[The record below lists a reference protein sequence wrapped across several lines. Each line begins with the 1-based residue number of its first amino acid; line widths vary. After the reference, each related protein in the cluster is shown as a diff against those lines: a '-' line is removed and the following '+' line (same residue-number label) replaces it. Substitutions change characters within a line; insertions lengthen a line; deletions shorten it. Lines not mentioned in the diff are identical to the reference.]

1 MTLSVILASGSEIRR
16 ALLDA
21 ARVPVTCISP
31 RIDEETLRE
40 SFAAE
45 GIAPR
50 DQADAL
56 AEMKAAKVAGAH
68 SDALVIGADQVLEID
83 GEVLGKPHS
92 ETELRE
98 QLARLSGR
106 SHKLHSAAVVFEGPR
121 PVWRHVGTARLTMH
135 ALSPGFIADYVAR
148 NWEDL
153 RHSVGGYQVE
163 AEGVRLF
170 SRIEGSYHV
179 VLGLPLV
186 ELLSYLVTRGVLET

>member
-1 MTLSVILASGSEIRR
+1 MTPPVILASGSQIRR
-16 ALLDA
+16 TLLETA
-21 ARVPVTCISP
+21 GLPVSCIAPRV
-31 RIDEETLRE
+31 DEETLRE

-45 GIAPR
+45 GVPPR

-56 AEMKAAKVAGAH
+56 AEMKAARVGAAH
-68 SDALVIGADQVLEID
+68 PGALVIGADQVLDID
-83 GEVLGKPHS
+83 GEVLGKPRT
-92 ETELRE
+92 EEELRD

-106 SHKLHSAAVVFEGPR
+106 IHKLHSAAVIFQGSR

-135 ALSPGFIADYVAR
+135 PLSPGFVGGYVAR
-148 NWEDL
+148 NWGEI